1 MSSITIK
8 VEPLE
13 SPAERLAVEV
23 REGGSGRV
31 GLIAGPELVA
41 TDAPDLIEPVVG
53 FRNWRIYDGGG
64 LSSPHLPV
72 PWPGRVL
79 HAECRR
85 FERVE
90 HLLEEPHRAPNAAC
104 GCGISAY
111 YSPTG
116 DFSRVDFRGVSG
128 IVTVWGTIDVDH
140 DGMRAEHA
148 RVEALGL
155 YLRWSRRQKDAVRG
169 VATDLGIDLVDLD
182 ELRPAADRY
191 GAPLPASLLADERPK
206 GVRERFA
213 ALFHSRVGD

>member
-1 MSSITIK
+1 
-8 VEPLE
+8 
-13 SPAERLAVEV
+13 LAVEA
-23 REGGSGRV
+23 RGGGITRV
-31 GLIAGPELVA
+31 GLIAGPEVVA
-41 TDAPDLIEPVVG
+41 TEAPDLIEPVVG
-53 FRNWRIYDGGG
+53 FRNWRIYDAGG

-90 HLLEEPHRAPNAAC
+90 HLLEEPHSAPNAEC

-111 YSPTG
+111 YAPTD

-128 IVTVWGTIDVDH
+128 IVTVWGTIDVDPG
-140 DGMRAEHA
+140 GMRAEHA
-148 RVEALGL
+148 RIEALGF
-155 YLRWSRRQKDAVRG
+155 YQRWSRRQKEAVRG
-169 VATDLGIDLVDLD
+169 VAADLGVDLVELD
-182 ELRPAADRY
+182 ELGPAADRY

-213 ALFHSRVGD
+213 ALFSSRVGD